1 MWNIPNVVAVAGR
14 QRQQLPEGGNGKSV
28 PMSVGI
34 IPRFAVLACVRVRNM
49 PVTSSRFSYGL
60 FWGDRTGAQGKQ
72 TMIPRKG
79 LNLSFYDHTN
89 CVCVHGLVPYKGKI
103 LLAGCHDDHSICRA
117 EVRCSKWKI
126 RRKRVKA

>member
-1 MWNIPNVVAVAGR
+1 MWNIPNVVAVAGQ

-89 CVCVHGLVPYKGKI
+89 CVYVCMVWCRTRGKFCSPVVMMI
-103 LLAGCHDDHSICRA
+103 IQFA
-117 EVRCSKWKI
+117 EQK
-126 RRKRVKA
+126 